1 MIQPQ
6 DIRYRSLGRP
16 DRMSP
21 IRGALV
27 LGMNILTCAH
37 FGWHDELIGPLDA
50 HVAQAGLFLVFLLLL
65 LVAGRAWEPGRLLVS
80 RPPIPRPT
88 LEGALAAL
96 GVLLI
101 WSWAGIQVV
110 GALLLVQRMMG
121 VVLGLLEKSRNP
133 GSVLI
138 TSFLCL
144 IVLGTLALMLPAAT
158 PPGKPISFVDALFT
172 STSAV
177 CVTGL
182 IVRDTATEFTR
193 FGQVVILV
201 LIQLGGLGIIL
212 FSVLIAALL
221 GSRFSIRASHAIS
234 DVATPDE
241 RQTDMGRI
249 VVFVGVLVVI
259 VELGGAALLM
269 LGWPERWELANGWDT
284 FGERLFHSVFF
295 SVSSFCNAGFATTTD
310 SLHGLRDH
318 WTTHVVICGL
328 IVVGGLGFPVLS
340 NLARTVSLRARGRRT
355 QGQSLVRLTLHTRL
369 VLATTLALYLVGMGV
384 IMFARVVEAGVPG
397 WQAFLDA
404 HFLSISCRT
413 AGFDTVSPALLSPP
427 SRFAVIFLMFIGGA
441 PGSTA
446 GGIKVTVL
454 AVIALTIWSTVR
466 GREATTAFGRTLPD
480 LLVRKAAVLAV
491 LGLMTVTLLVG
502 LLVFTESPL
511 LRAGERGEIA
521 FEHMVFE
528 SVSACSTVGLSMGV
542 TDQLSDYGRVAVT
555 IGMFLGRTGPLAF
568 LVALVRP
575 RGHRSARFEYPSESV
590 VMG

>member
-1 MIQPQ
+1 M
-6 DIRYRSLGRP
+6 RYRLHGLP
-16 DRMSP
+16 DVTGPVRT
-21 IRGALV
+21 LV
-27 LGMNILTCAH
+27 VVAMNILTCAQV
-37 FGWHDELIGPLDA
+37 GWHGQLVGAMEA
-50 HVAQAGLFLVFLLLL
+50 HRGEVGLLLL
-65 LVAGRAWEPGRLLVS
+65 FVLLLVLSGRGWDRGTLLMS

-88 LEGALAAL
+88 LEGVLALA
-96 GVLLI
+96 GLLLV
-101 WSWAGIQVV
+101 WSWVGLQVV
-110 GALLLVQRMMG
+110 AALLLVQRMIG
-121 VVLGLLEKSRNP
+121 LVLKILERSGNP
-133 GSVLI
+133 GTVLI
-138 TSFLCL
+138 GSFLCL
-144 IVLGTLALMLPAAT
+144 ILVGTAALMLPAAT

-212 FSVLIAALL
+212 FSVLFAALL

-249 VVFVGVLVVI
+249 VVLVGALVVV
-259 VELGGAALLM
+259 VELGGAAM
-269 LGWPERWELANGWDT
+269 LFFGWPEGWETANGWHDI
-284 FGERLFHSVFF
+284 GERLFHSVFF
-295 SVSSFCNAGFATTTD
+295 SVSAFCNAGFATTSD
-310 SLHGLRDH
+310 SLHGLRGH

-328 IVVGGLGFPVLS
+328 IVMGGLGFPVLS
-340 NLARTVSLRARGRRT
+340 NLVRTAWLRVRGRRLS
-355 QGQSLVRLTLHTRL
+355 GDALVRLTLHTKL
-369 VLATTLALYLVGMGV
+369 VLVTTLALYLFGAGV
-384 IMFARVVEAGVPG
+384 IMFARIVESHVPVG
-397 WQAFLDA
+397 QAFLDG
-404 HFLSISCRT
+404 HFFSITSRT
-413 AGFDTVSPALLSPP
+413 AGFDTVSPAVLSPP
-427 SRFAVIFLMFIGGA
+427 SRFVVIFLMFIGGA

-466 GREATTAFGRTLPD
+466 GREVTTAFGRTLPD

-511 LRAGERGEIA
+511 LRTGERGEIA

-542 TDQLSDYGRVAVT
+542 TSHLSDYGRVAVT

-575 RGHRSARFEYPSESV
+575 HARRSVRYAYPNEAV